1 VTTALPWRETDDGV
15 ELAVRLTPRGGS
27 ARIEGIADRDGY
39 PCLKV
44 RVAAPPVDG
53 AAIAALI
60 AFLARSLALPRSA
73 VTLVAGDRARVKRLH
88 LSGDDL
94 APRLAAPVGAG

>member
-1 VTTALPWRETDDGV
+1 MTTALPWRETDDGV

-53 AAIAALI
+53 AAAEARG
-60 AFLARSLALPRSA
+60 AGGRGMMQTLAE
-73 VTLVAGDRARVKRLH
+73 K
-88 LSGDDL
+88 
-94 APRLAAPVGAG
+94 APRAYIWPSR